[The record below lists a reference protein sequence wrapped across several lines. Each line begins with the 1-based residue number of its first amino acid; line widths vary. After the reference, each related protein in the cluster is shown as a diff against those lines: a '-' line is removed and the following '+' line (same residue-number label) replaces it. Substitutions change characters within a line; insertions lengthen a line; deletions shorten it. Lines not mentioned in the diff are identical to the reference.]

1 MPKPGFSRLSSGDSD
16 FELRAS
22 FVIRHPSFVI
32 LNMSAVNETLVRD
45 VVAEVLGRLNG
56 GPVLTPKAAPAPVPA
71 APSPPPPASA
81 CGCDHTGSKSRPATA
96 LRGRFGVFA
105 DAGEACAAA
114 QEAYLQ
120 LKGKGSAAR
129 RKIEEIIK
137 TLAEKNA
144 EPWGKLE
151 LDETKIGRLD
161 HKIEKLKI
169 IKLVPGVD
177 WLRPDARSGDH
188 GITLEEY
195 TPFGVVGAVTPST
208 HSIPTL
214 SGNIVNITAAGNAV
228 VFNTHPG
235 ASRCAATAV
244 RAYNEAI
251 YRETGIENLAC
262 TIEKPTLESF
272 DAICRHEAVRLLLVT
287 GGPAVVKAAMQT
299 GKRAIC
305 AGPGNPPVF
314 VDDTACL
321 KRAAQAIV
329 QGAAYDNN
337 LLCIGEKEVF
347 VLDHIADQLMA
358 EMEKNGAV
366 RLTSAQLDALTRAA
380 FTFKQGQG
388 GGCAHASVN
397 KDFIGKDAPVLAKA
411 AGVNVRPDTQL
422 LFAETDANHPFVVEE
437 QMMPFLPIV
446 RVKSVEEGIA
456 CSLAA
461 EHGYKHTSIIHSH
474 NVEHMTA
481 MGRALDTTL
490 FIKNG
495 ACMAGLGLGGE
506 GYLSYSIATPTGEGL
521 TNPRTFT
528 RVRRCVMV
536 DNLRIY

>member
-1 MPKPGFSRLSSGDSD
+1 M
-16 FELRAS
+16 
-22 FVIRHPSFVI
+22 
-32 LNMSAVNETLVRD
+32 NAVNETLIRD
-45 VVAEVLGRLNG
+45 VVAEVMDRLNG
-56 GPVLTPKAAPAPVPA
+56 APATLPPGPARGVTPATPAPAPS
-71 APSPPPPASA
+71 PS
-81 CGCDHTGSKSRPATA
+81 CGCAPAKTESRPATA

-105 DAGEACAAA
+105 DANEACVAA
-114 QEAYLQ
+114 QEAFRQLQ
-120 LKGKGSAAR
+120 EKGVAAR
-129 RKIEEIIK
+129 RKIEEIVK
-137 TLAEKNA
+137 TLADNNA
-144 EPWGKLE
+144 EAWGKLE

-169 IKLVPGVD
+169 IRLVPGVD
-177 WLRPDARSGDH
+177 WLRPDGRSGDH
-188 GITLEEY
+188 GITLEEF

-208 HSIPTL
+208 HSVPTL

-228 VFNTHPG
+228 VFNTHPS
-235 ASRCAATAV
+235 AARCAATAV
-244 RAYNEAI
+244 RVYNEAI
-251 YRETGIENLAC
+251 FRETGIENVAC
-262 TIEKPTLESF
+262 MVETPTLESF
-272 DAICRHEAVRLLLVT
+272 HAICKHEAVRLLLVT

-305 AGPGNPPVF
+305 AGPGNPPVL
-314 VDDTACL
+314 VDDTCCAT
-321 KRAAQAIV
+321 RAAKAII

-347 VLDHIADQLMA
+347 ALDSIADELMQRMS
-358 EMEKNGAV
+358 ENGAV
-366 RLTSAQLDALTRAA
+366 KLNPNQIERLTKAA
-380 FTFKQGQG
+380 FTFTPGQG

-397 KDFIGKDAPVLAKA
+397 RDFIGKDAAVLARA
-411 AGVNVRPDTQL
+411 AGVDVKPDTQL
-422 LFAETDANHPFVVEE
+422 LFAETDARHPFVIEE

-456 CSLAA
+456 RSLEA

-474 NVEHMTA
+474 DVEHMTA
-481 MGRALDTTL
+481 MARALDTTL

-495 ACMAGLGLGGE
+495 PCMAGLGLGGE
-506 GYLSYSIATPTGEGL
+506 GYLSYSIATPTGEGV

>member
-1 MPKPGFSRLSSGDSD
+1 
-16 FELRAS
+16 
-22 FVIRHPSFVI
+22 
-32 LNMSAVNETLVRD
+32 MSAVNETLIHD
-45 VVAEVLGRLNG
+45 VVAEVMAKLGG
-56 GPVLTPKAAPAPVPA
+56 APAPVPA
-71 APSPPPPASA
+71 KPAPPAPPPANAS
-81 CGCDHTGSKSRPATA
+81 CGAAESRARPTSA
-96 LRGRFGVFA
+96 LRGKFGVFQ
-105 DAGEACAAA
+105 DASEACAAA

-120 LKGKGSAAR
+120 LQEKGVAAR
-129 RKIEEIIK
+129 RKIEEIVK

-144 EPWGKLE
+144 EAWGKLE

-177 WLRPDARSGDH
+177 WLRPDGRSGDH

-208 HSIPTL
+208 HSVPTM
-214 SGNIVNITAAGNAV
+214 SGNIVNIAAAGNAV
-228 VFNTHPG
+228 VFNAHP
-235 ASRCAATAV
+235 AAARCAATAV

-251 YRETGIENLAC
+251 FRETGIENIAC
-262 TIEKPTLESF
+262 VIEKPTLDSF
-272 DAICRHEAVRLLLVT
+272 NAICRHEAVRLLLVT

-305 AGPGNPPVF
+305 AGPGNPPV
-314 VDDTACL
+314 VMDDTCCPT
-321 KRAAQAIV
+321 RAARAII

-347 VLDHIADQLMA
+347 VLETTADKLMA

-366 RLTSAQLDALTRAA
+366 RLTNAQLDALTKAA
-380 FTFKQGQG
+380 FTFTAGQG
-388 GGCAHASVN
+388 GGCAYASVN
-397 KDFIGKDAPVLAKA
+397 KDFIGKDASVLAKA
-411 AGVNVRPDTQL
+411 AGVNVPAGTQL
-422 LFAETDANHPFVVEE
+422 LFAETDAKHPFVEEE

-446 RVKSVEEGIA
+446 RVKSVEEGIEHA
-456 CSLAA
+456 LEA

-474 NVEHMTA
+474 DVEHMTA

-495 ACMAGLGLGGE
+495 PCMAGLGLGGE
-506 GYLSYSIATPTGEGL
+506 GYLSYSIATPTGEGV